1 MSNDMLRR
9 KTWFTFVS
17 IFCVILLGPQWA
29 TGELKKE
36 EVTIAVP
43 QELMTEFIN
52 DTLPIKI
59 ERKTSFSG
67 VIWIESID
75 RLKLGN
81 DKISFSVAI
90 HGENFGYK
98 KKIGK
103 RPVELEF
110 GDVRLS
116 FECEASIRY
125 DKERNILFVMPEVIQ
140 ERAEE
145 QALVPLLAA
154 LIEGREFPIEV
165 QELESIVT
173 KIGNKSLT
181 IDMDISNIFTLDSIL
196 FIGIRPKI
204 RENRAVSKAD
214 HGEGK
219 GQVSGGE

>member
-1 MSNDMLRR
+1 MIKRT
-9 KTWFTFVS
+9 TWFIPVF
-17 IFCVILLGPQWA
+17 IFCVILLGSQSA

-36 EVTIAVP
+36 EMTIAIP
-43 QELMTEFIN
+43 EELMTEFIN

-81 DKISFSVAI
+81 DKISFSI
-90 HGENFGYK
+90 DMHGENIGYK

-103 RPVELEF
+103 RPMELEF

-125 DKERNILFVMPEVIQ
+125 DKERNILFVRPEVIQ
-140 ERAEE
+140 ENTDE
-145 QALVPLLAA
+145 QVLVPLLAT
-154 LIEGREFPIEV
+154 LIEGREFPIEI
-165 QELESIVT
+165 QKLESIVT
-173 KIGNKSLT
+173 KIGDKSLT

-196 FIGIRPKI
+196 FIGIRPKV
-204 RENRAVSKAD
+204 RENRGVSKANP
-214 HGEGK
+214 GEGK
-219 GQVSGGE
+219 GKGPEGE

>member
-1 MSNDMLRR
+1 MNDMKRR
-9 KTWFTFVS
+9 KIGFTLVS
-17 IFCVILLGPQWA
+17 IFCVILLGPLSA

-43 QELMTEFIN
+43 GELMTEFIN
-52 DTLPIKI
+52 DILPIKI

-67 VIWIESID
+67 VIWIESIN

-81 DKISFSVAI
+81 DKISFSVAM

-103 RPVELEF
+103 RPVELDF

-125 DKERNILFVMPEVIQ
+125 DKERNVLFVRPEVIR
-140 ERAEE
+140 ESAEE
-145 QALVPLLAA
+145 QVLVPLLAA
-154 LIEGREFPIEV
+154 LIEGREFPIEI

-173 KIGNKSLT
+173 KIGEKSLT
-181 IDMDISNIFTLDSIL
+181 IDMDISDIFTLDSIL
-196 FIGIRPKI
+196 FIGIRPKV
-204 RENRAVSKAD
+204 REKRAVTKAL

-219 GQVSGGE
+219 GPGLEEK